1 MTRRPPDPPAP
12 VLPGARHWILV
23 LRVRWSR
30 GRLDRELAAG
40 TAPESSPELQLRAG
54 QLIAPRSR
62 RALATVIAH
71 LLDAAEEPPG
81 VLEREAPARALNRA
95 AVRRAR
101 SELLAVAALLS
112 GDGPVSIRTAARA
125 QVLACDERGPLYG
138 AAARD
143 TADGCPEGLRRA
155 RVMR

>member
-1 MTRRPPDPPAP
+1 MALSPPIHAVTRRAQ
-12 VLPGARHWILV
+12 HWILA
-23 LRVRWSR
+23 LKVRWSR

-40 TAPESSPELQLRAG
+40 TAPESRPELQLRAN
-54 QLIAPRSR
+54 QLVAPRSR
-62 RALATVIAH
+62 RALAAVIVH

-81 VLEREAPARALNRA
+81 VFERQAPARALNRA

-112 GDGPVSIRTAARA
+112 GDGPVSVRTAARA

-138 AAARD
+138 TTAADA
-143 TADGCPEGLRRA
+143 ADGLPEGLRRA